1 MNLLRS
7 MYVYMTDNFEKKIQK
22 VKSLTNLMLKNKID
36 KKIKLNLKKKKTY
49 ELQTTN
55 QSCNTSHVFIS
66 LNRFFYTIYYI
77 SFIKFI

>member
-36 KKIKLNLKKKKTY
+36 KKIKLNLKKK
-49 ELQTTN
+49 N
-55 QSCNTSHVFIS
+55 I
-66 LNRFFYTIYYI
+66 
-77 SFIKFI
+77 

>member
-7 MYVYMTDNFEKKIQK
+7 MYVYMTDNFEKQIQK

-36 KKIKLNLKKKKTY
+36 KKIKLNLKKKKHMNFRQ
-49 ELQTTN
+49 QTN
-55 QSCNTSHVFIS
+55 LAIQVMYSSVSID
-66 LNRFFYTIYYI
+66 FFYTIYYI